1 MPTLTVRWAGGGD
14 VASEEEA
21 RVLHEVPFAPG
32 DSVRD
37 ILSSTPFRVATAC
50 MGNGACGLCRIRIEA
65 GDAGAPSETEQLY
78 IESADILEGE
88 RLACRVHPGDDMAV
102 YVVAPA
108 PRTEWRSIPDD
119 PDLAD
124 PLGVAATARGPL
136 PASDLRPTAFVELK
150 GREPLGLA
158 IDIGT
163 TFVSIS
169 LHSFHTG
176 ERLASRH
183 GANPQRG
190 FGADVLTRLLGA
202 AKSREIHH
210 ELRDELI
217 AEIGKALRNMGIQEG
232 FPRRRVVRITIVA
245 NTAILSL
252 FAGRNTELL
261 LRPEHWSRPID
272 CSLPEDMSWLD
283 DWHVNPKAE
292 VELVQPVAGFVGSDL
307 LAGLVATRVMSRSPG
322 TLYIDFGTNTEMAL
336 WDGETLWTTSAAGG
350 PAFEG
355 CGISCGIPAGP
366 GAIHRVAVNGAGL
379 VYDTL
384 PGAKPSGVCGS
395 GIVDLVASLLEM
407 GVITPRGTFSGGA
420 SPEGYDVLG
429 DGRIRLKK
437 RDVDVVQ
444 MAKSACATGAAILG
458 NLARDGVEV
467 SEVLVAG
474 TFGRHLNIRNAQ
486 AIGLLPQ
493 VPADRVFLVGNTAL
507 HGAGSLLLS
516 RRANEELA
524 AIRSAIVMVN
534 LAERDEFEDLYI
546 SNLLIQPSVTD
557 AFDF

>member
-1 MPTLTVRWAGGGD
+1 
-14 VASEEEA
+14 
-21 RVLHEVPFAPG
+21 
-32 DSVRD
+32 
-37 ILSSTPFRVATAC
+37 
-50 MGNGACGLCRIRIEA
+50 
-65 GDAGAPSETEQLY
+65 
-78 IESADILEGE
+78 
-88 RLACRVHPGDDMAV
+88 
-102 YVVAPA
+102 
-108 PRTEWRSIPDD
+108 
-119 PDLAD
+119 
-124 PLGVAATARGPL
+124 
-136 PASDLRPTAFVELK
+136 
-150 GREPLGLA
+150 
-158 IDIGT
+158 
-163 TFVSIS
+163 
-169 LHSFHTG
+169 
-176 ERLASRH
+176 
-183 GANPQRG
+183 
-190 FGADVLTRLLGA
+190 
-202 AKSREIHH
+202 
-210 ELRDELI
+210 
-217 AEIGKALRNMGIQEG
+217 
-232 FPRRRVVRITIVA
+232 
-245 NTAILSL
+245 
-252 FAGRNTELL
+252 
-261 LRPEHWSRPID
+261 
-272 CSLPEDMSWLD
+272 
-283 DWHVNPKAE
+283 
-292 VELVQPVAGFVGSDL
+292 
-307 LAGLVATRVMSRSPG
+307 
-322 TLYIDFGTNTEMAL
+322 
-336 WDGETLWTTSAAGG
+336 
-350 PAFEG
+350 
-355 CGISCGIPAGP
+355 
-366 GAIHRVAVNGAGL
+366 